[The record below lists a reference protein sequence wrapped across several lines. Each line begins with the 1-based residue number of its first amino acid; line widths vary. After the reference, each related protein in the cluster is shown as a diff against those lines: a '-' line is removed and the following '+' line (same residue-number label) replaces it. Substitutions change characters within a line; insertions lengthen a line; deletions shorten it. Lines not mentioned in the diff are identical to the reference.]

1 MAVNSWQQIL
11 IEFRA
16 LGGVAENIDLRK
28 GAYGRGIFPLDP
40 ELPSKIQVP
49 EDLLINAKYL
59 HIDSKEIKIN
69 RDSPYTPETKIFID
83 NYLKSIAFEACI
95 WDEINEFE
103 DGLRELPFEV
113 IKLLENLGALDL
125 KARHKGNWQEVI
137 FNNFI
142 QSRFID
148 YKNQKCL
155 APIFELVNHNHNFQT
170 FSTNA
175 NSGISTEKRKGD
187 HEFLHSYSK
196 GNDPIRM
203 FFGYGFSSNE
213 PFAFSF
219 PITINV
225 STTKK
230 PVRIQGGSGI
240 EGLIHLQNQDNELL
254 LDYLPIGN
262 KFDPTFPIRQLTATL
277 KPFPEYKPREILNK
291 AFTSNQEEICNL
303 LLKLDQSNSRISSL
317 LKETLCYQLSAIAY
331 YW

>member
-1 MAVNSWQQIL
+1 MVVNSWQQIL
-11 IEFRA
+11 IDFRD
-16 LGGVAENIDLRK
+16 LGGIAENVDLRE
-28 GAYGRGIFPLDP
+28 GQYGRGLFPLDP

-49 EDLLINAKYL
+49 ENLLIHSKYL
-59 HIDSKEIKIN
+59 YIDSKEIKI
-69 RDSPYTPETKIFID
+69 DSESPCTPETRKFID
-83 NYLKSIAFEACI
+83 NYLESIAFEASV
-95 WDEINEFE
+95 WDVINGFE
-103 DGLRELPFEV
+103 DGLRKLPLEV
-113 IKLLENLGALDL
+113 INILENLGALDL
-125 KARHKGNWQEVI
+125 KTRHKGNWEEVI
-137 FNNFI
+137 FSNFI
-142 QSRFID
+142 QSRFVD
-148 YKNQKCL
+148 YKKGKYL
-155 APIFELVNHNHNFQT
+155 APIFELINHNHNFQT
-170 FSTNA
+170 FSTNGSA
-175 NSGISTEKRKGD
+175 GLSTEKKKGD

-203 FFGYGFSSNE
+203 FFGYGFSSKE

-219 PITINV
+219 PIVINV

-303 LLKLDQSNSRISSL
+303 LLKLDQSNSKISSL
-317 LKETLCYQLSAIAY
+317 LKEALCYQLSAIAY